1 MLPFEMCCFQMGIAQ
16 IAFDLPPC
24 QTGTVEHFF
33 QTLFLSS
40 VFIDIAK
47 IKKIKKGLPLRTEQ
61 FKNAF

>member
-33 QTLFLSS
+33 QILFQINVMHHPFFEIVEL
-40 VFIDIAK
+40 
-47 IKKIKKGLPLRTEQ
+47 
-61 FKNAF
+61 N